1 MIMKKIYFA
10 AIITFITLNLFG
22 QTPTKYWVQFSNKGN
37 SPYTLSTPSAYLS
50 TRALA
55 RRTAHNIPLDSLDL
69 PVTPAYMASVAAV
82 PNVTVHSHSKW
93 LNGVVIITSDPTALN
108 TIAALPFVTSVGN
121 IGLRHGDTTSTK
133 LNEATEALNEE
144 ALRRADITS
153 TSLNYGP
160 SFNQINMLGGV
171 CLHNNGFRGQGM
183 QIAVI
188 DAGFFHADQLPV
200 FDTLFLNGRI
210 LGTWDFVMNE
220 ASVYEDNTHGSM
232 VLSTMGGNLDGQLVG
247 TAPDASYWLLRSEDA
262 PTENLVE
269 EYYWAAAAEF
279 ADSVGA
285 DVINSSLGYNE
296 FDDPSNNHTYADMD
310 GHTTPCSRAVN
321 YAARKG
327 IAVVVSAGNS
337 GQSPWF
343 YIGCPADAD
352 SALTVAATDASGI
365 VTGFSSRGSLTL
377 FGHQKPDVGAQGQA
391 SVVCDPFSTGTM
403 TGNGTSFSS
412 PIMCGLVT
420 CLWQAHPTFTNMQI
434 LDVIRQSSS
443 QYAAPDSLLG
453 YGIPDFC
460 AANLYLSGNPLQ
472 LGDEEELYGLSPNPF
487 SEAIHFSFFSLADQD
502 INVLLFD
509 VEGRQIV
516 NQSVFASGNAENHYT
531 LRELEAV
538 SSGIYFLRVTTQD
551 GKCFTMKVVKG
562 E

>member
-55 RRTAHNIPLDSLDL
+55 RRTAHNIPIDSLDL

-121 IGLRHGDTTSTK
+121 VGLRRGDTTSTK

-144 ALRRADITS
+144 ASRRADITS

-188 DAGFFHADQLPV
+188 DAGFFNADQLPV

-296 FDDPSNNHTYADMD
+296 FDDPSNNHSYADMD

-327 IAVVVSAGNS
+327 MAVVVSAGNS
-337 GQSPWF
+337 GQNSWF
-343 YIGCPADAD
+343 YIGSPADAD

-365 VTGFSSRGSLTL
+365 VTAFSSRGSLTL

-391 SVVCDPFSTGTM
+391 SVICDPSSTGIT

-487 SEAIHFSFFSLADQD
+487 SETINFSFFSLSDQD
-502 INVLLFD
+502 LKVTLFD

-516 NQSVFASGNAENHYT
+516 NQLVFAASNAENHYT
-531 LRELEAV
+531 LRELDGV